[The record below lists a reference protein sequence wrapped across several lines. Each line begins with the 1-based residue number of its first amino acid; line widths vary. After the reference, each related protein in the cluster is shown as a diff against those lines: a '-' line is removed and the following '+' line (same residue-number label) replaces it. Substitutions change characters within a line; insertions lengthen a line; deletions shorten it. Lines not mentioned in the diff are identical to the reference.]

1 MAFPWKKPFFDK
13 LTISSRLAEGRR
25 VNYISPKVL
34 SCSGLHAPKR
44 QAELGF
50 LPQLPTL
57 TDLLKDHPTISLP
70 TSATELPKISVRQ
83 QNQELIFQQPH
94 VMQGSIRKT
103 ACNAK
108 HRNPSFQAP
117 CANQK
122 GMCIDKGIQSKS
134 RKRKT
139 ESSAN

>member
-70 TSATELPKISVRQ
+70 TSTTELPGV
-83 QNQELIFQQPH
+83 QNLSQAAKPGINLP
-94 VMQGSIRKT
+94 T
-103 ACNAK
+103 ATCDARIYSQN
-108 HRNPSFQAP
+108 SL
-117 CANQK
+117 
-122 GMCIDKGIQSKS
+122 
-134 RKRKT
+134 
-139 ESSAN
+139 

>member
-50 LPQLPTL
+50 LLQFPTL
-57 TDLLKDHPTISLP
+57 IDLLKNHPTTSLP
-70 TSATELPKISVRQ
+70 TSATEPPGVQDLSQAVKPGINLPTAPSDARIHS
-83 QNQELIFQQPH
+83 QNSL
-94 VMQGSIRKT
+94 
-103 ACNAK
+103 
-108 HRNPSFQAP
+108 
-117 CANQK
+117 
-122 GMCIDKGIQSKS
+122 
-134 RKRKT
+134 
-139 ESSAN
+139 